1 MVLTM
6 HPTLQATFQDLVHRF
21 NELLFSGQLEKL
33 RQRKW
38 GRSAAV
44 LELLEER
51 RVETLSPE
59 DAYRLY
65 RGLPISQGKRKA
77 FLGNPIQD
85 IRDSLWFLLYGEAP
99 YEIRVWE
106 LLDDLGGYRL
116 AGADRQLISALLCL
130 KEPWLYGLANAR
142 VDRALRRLRLAPSL
156 DRNESNA
163 GKFQKTQESLW
174 RLRTAA
180 GFPDLTVT
188 DDFLDSLEQGMLEPR

>member
-1 MVLTM
+1 M
-6 HPTLQATFQDLVHRF
+6 HPTLQTTLQDLVHRF
-21 NELLFSGQLEKL
+21 NELLLSGQLEKL

-44 LELLEER
+44 VELLEER

-65 RGLPISQGKRKA
+65 RGLPIPQDKRKA

-85 IRDSLWFLLYGEAP
+85 IRDSFWFLLYGEAP

-130 KEPWLYGLANAR
+130 KEPWLYGLDNAR
-142 VDRALRRLRLAPSL
+142 VDRALRRLRLAPSF
-156 DRNESNA
+156 DRSESNA

-188 DDFLDSLEQGMLEPR
+188 DDFLDSLEQGILEPR